1 MAPKP
6 FPLPLGIGV
15 DIVHVPRVIGFLKD
29 EEKINRWCRKVF
41 SRLEWPHLFE
51 RFSLAQRNPK
61 EGCSP
66 HDSPM
71 LALPYVWKKENLKGP
86 LNVFKLG
93 QFLAGRSSSQVIF
106 SAQSP
111 S

>member
-1 MAPKP
+1 MPPKP
-6 FPLPLGIGV
+6 IPLPLGIGI
-15 DIVHVPRVIGFLKD
+15 DIVHVPRVINLLKD
-29 EEKINRWCRKVF
+29 ETKINQWSRKVF

-51 RFSLAQRNPK
+51 RFSLAQRTPMD
-61 EGCSP
+61 GYSP
-66 HDSPM
+66 PNSPR

-93 QFLAGRSSSQVIF
+93 QFLAGRLSSQVIF
-106 SAQSP
+106 TAQSP